1 MPDALQSLFNVMDV
15 DKDGLVSELDLNEFL
30 YLMLHADEKQ
40 PCSVQN
46 RIDNAVNLQS
56 DPYSIIKRDQSP

>member
-1 MPDALQSLFNVMDV
+1 MDV

-30 YLMLHADEKQ
+30 YLKLHADEKQ
-40 PCSVQN
+40 PYSVES

-56 DPYSIIKRDQSP
+56 NPYSIIKRDQSP